1 MSRDRDGAMAATER
15 RVEILKSAAA
25 AFRRR
30 GYHGASV
37 DEIASALEMTKGN
50 LYYYFRNKEDIL
62 YACHEYS
69 LDILLQL
76 MREVQGQTIPADE
89 KLRKLILA
97 FVHLILDELQGT
109 ALTLDPDALSP
120 PLLGKVIAK
129 RDEFD
134 RGMRAIIRQGMD
146 EGLFARSD
154 PKMMEFAIM
163 GAVNW
168 ISKWFDP
175 AGPMSSQQIGEAF
188 ANYLVGQA
196 RVLDARLA
204 NAGDLGSRSGDHL
217 IWRYSAVWPGSSS
230 STSIPV
236 PARCCLSI
244 SGVPVSSGNV
254 PQCIGTTCRTPSH
267 FAAVA
272 AVSGPMV
279 KRSPIG
285 RKPMS
290 GL

>member
-1 MSRDRDGAMAATER
+1 MAATDR

-76 MREVQGQTIPADE
+76 MRAVEAEPIPADE

-97 FVHLILDELQGT
+97 FVHLTLDELQGT
-109 ALTLDPDALSP
+109 ALTLDPEALSP
-120 PLLGKVIAK
+120 PLFVKVIAK

-134 RGMRAIIRQGMD
+134 RGMRAIIQQAMD
-146 EGLFARSD
+146 NGLFAKGD

-175 AGPMSSQQIGEAF
+175 AGPMTSQQIGDAF
-188 ANYLVGQA
+188 ADYLVGRA
-196 RVLDARLA
+196 RV
-204 NAGDLGSRSGDHL
+204 
-217 IWRYSAVWPGSSS
+217 
-230 STSIPV
+230 
-236 PARCCLSI
+236 PAL
-244 SGVPVSSGNV
+244 
-254 PQCIGTTCRTPSH
+254 
-267 FAAVA
+267 
-272 AVSGPMV
+272 
-279 KRSPIG
+279 KD
-285 RKPMS
+285 
-290 GL
+290 

>member
-1 MSRDRDGAMAATER
+1 MARVTAIIDK

-37 DEIASALEMTKGN
+37 DEIASALQMTKGN

-76 MREVQGQTIPADE
+76 MREVLQEATPADQ

-109 ALTLDPDALSP
+109 ALTLDPEALSQ
-120 PLLGKVIAK
+120 PLLAKVIAK

-134 RGMRAIIRQGMD
+134 RGMREIIQEGMD
-146 EGLFARSD
+146 DGLFRAGD
-154 PKMMEFAIM
+154 PKMIEFAIM

-175 AGPMSSQQIGEAF
+175 AGPMTSDQIGRSF
-188 ANYLVGQA
+188 ADYLVGQ
-196 RVLDARLA
+196 L
-204 NAGDLGSRSGDHL
+204 RS
-217 IWRYSAVWPGSSS
+217 A
-230 STSIPV
+230 
-236 PARCCLSI
+236 
-244 SGVPVSSGNV
+244 
-254 PQCIGTTCRTPSH
+254 
-267 FAAVA
+267 
-272 AVSGPMV
+272 
-279 KRSPIG
+279 K
-285 RKPMS
+285 
-290 GL
+290 

>member
-1 MSRDRDGAMAATER
+1 MAATDR

-69 LDILLQL
+69 LEVLLQL
-76 MREVQGQTIPADE
+76 MREVQDEPIPADQ

-97 FVHLILDELQGT
+97 FVHLTLDELQGT
-109 ALTLDPDALSP
+109 ALTLDPEAPSP
-120 PLLGKVIAK
+120 PLLAKVIAK

-134 RGMRAIIRQGMD
+134 RGMRAIIQQGMD
-146 EGLFARSD
+146 QGLFAPGN

-175 AGPMSSQQIGEAF
+175 AGPMSSVQIGEAF
-188 ANYLVGQA
+188 ADYLVGQA
-196 RVLDARLA
+196 RV
-204 NAGDLGSRSGDHL
+204 
-217 IWRYSAVWPGSSS
+217 
-230 STSIPV
+230 
-236 PARCCLSI
+236 PALK
-244 SGVPVSSGNV
+244 
-254 PQCIGTTCRTPSH
+254 T
-267 FAAVA
+267 
-272 AVSGPMV
+272 
-279 KRSPIG
+279 
-285 RKPMS
+285 
-290 GL
+290 